1 MAAGYGTAQEAQ
13 PEQGKGDAPFSSDY
27 IAQYLKALG
36 GDIWKGITFG
46 GPDTSPKP
54 AADPKKAPAKAK
66 AKATTPA
73 ETPAQIQA
81 AEQAAIAANPFN
93 QMGQGLVAD
102 EKNLEAPLEN
112 AMSGGLTAPGTSN
125 AVATA
130 LSAAGLSPGSPAAQ
144 WLNANISQANAA
156 DAPMAQAM
164 QQYGQAFGQGDAGVQ
179 SALANMGQANALA
192 NTVAPEQQWLQSLA
206 THIQSN
212 LNYYG
217 TIPNWAVGSGSQALP
232 PALQYYLQQTGTG
245 QATGTT
251 PLQNITVPGA
261 PKTKAGANP
270 LGNVSIPSTA
280 GAVPSALS
288 AGTGAAP
295 G

>member
-13 PEQGKGDAPFSSDY
+13 PEQGKGDDPFTGSYVDR
-27 IAQYLKALG
+27 YLSALG
-36 GDIWKGITFG
+36 GDIWKGITFQNENT
-46 GPDTSPKP
+46 PPK
-54 AADPKKAPAKAK
+54 ADPKKASTKGKAK
-66 AKATTPA
+66 STAPT
-73 ETPAQIQA
+73 ETPAQVQA
-81 AEQAAIAANPFN
+81 AEQAAIANNPFN
-93 QMGQGLVAD
+93 QMAQGLVKD
-102 EKNLEAPLEN
+102 EQALQAPMEN
-112 AMSGGLTAPGTSN
+112 AMSGGLTGPGTSN

-144 WLNANISQANAA
+144 WLNSNISQANAA

-164 QQYGQAFGQGDAGVQ
+164 QQYGQAFGQGDQAFQQAIG
-179 SALANMGQANALA
+179 NMGQANALA

-261 PKTKAGANP
+261 PKNKAPNA
-270 LGNVSIPSTA
+270 LGNVSIPSSA